1 MGFIPYQ
8 TVDEADI
15 LWFYLSVIDL
25 GEGVPMKRGK
35 ECEKPKKKIESNSRV
50 HLRYRLREGFFILI
64 LAFSVFLLLALLSYH
79 PSDPSWSHSVSIKK
93 AANVTGKIGAWIAD
107 FLLCTSGYLAYLFP
121 FIFSFF
127 GWIFFQDQHKK
138 QSKSIVIWSLIFLR
152 SFGFLLLLLAGSAL
166 VTIHFPYSP
175 LSHIPFNAGGM
186 FGTWITEFLLPVCNR
201 VGTKLILFTSLMI
214 GITLFTGL
222 SWFQFL
228 GFLGKGLMKIIKLT
242 KEWRDHLLSKVSLRN
257 SKLAVTIPQIKLVK
271 SNIIP
276 KLQEINA
283 KPKITK
289 ITKCPTLEIMY
300 TNCKIPF
307 FKGSFIVPDL
317 SLLEKPIK
325 GDETSYSTEALQKRS
340 RELELRLAD
349 FGIQAQVVAVHPG
362 PVVTRF
368 ELELAAGTKV
378 NRVTNLAKD
387 LARSLSVISVRVVEV
402 ILGKSAIGIELPN
415 EVREMV
421 TLYEVLV
428 SKQYQH
434 ARSSL
439 TLALGKDIA
448 GYPVIV
454 DLAKMPHLLVAGTTG
469 SGKSVSLHAM
479 LLSLFYKATPK
490 QLRLILIDPKMLEL
504 SIYEGIPHL
513 LTPVVTDMKDAVSV
527 LRWCVAEMERR
538 YRLMA
543 SLRVR
548 DIFSY
553 NTKVIKGE
561 TRKTRALLLDPLQIT
576 GEGALKLQEWP
587 QIVVIADEFADMMA
601 AVGKKV
607 ETFIVRLA
615 QKARAAGIHLI
626 FATQRPSVD
635 VITGLIK
642 ANIPARVAFQV
653 SSKID
658 SRTILDRQGAEQL
671 LGYGDLLYLAP
682 GTGVPMRVH
691 GPYVKDEEVHRV
703 VEYLKNSSE
712 TNYIEKI
719 LDEIT
724 VKDPSGFTEASLK
737 NRPTKEA
744 QDPLY
749 NKAVESVI
757 QFQRASVSSIQRR
770 FKIGYNRA
778 TKIIEAME
786 IAGIVSPMRNNGTR
800 EVLVS
805 SQE

>member
-1 MGFIPYQ
+1 
-8 TVDEADI
+8 
-15 LWFYLSVIDL
+15 
-25 GEGVPMKRGK
+25 MKRDK
-35 ECEKPKKKIESNSRV
+35 ECKTPKKKIESSSRM
-50 HLRYRLREGFFILI
+50 HLRYRLREGCFILI
-64 LAFSVFLLLALLSYH
+64 FAFSVFLLLALLSYH
-79 PSDPSWSHSVSIKK
+79 PSDPSWSHSVAIKK
-93 AANVTGKIGAWIAD
+93 AANNVTGKVGAWISD

-121 FIFSFF
+121 FMFSFS

-138 QSKSIVIWSLIFLR
+138 QPKSIVIWSLVFLR

-166 VTIHFPYSP
+166 VNIHFPCSP

-186 FGTWITEFLLPVCNR
+186 LGTWITEFLLPVCNR

-228 GFLGKGLMKIIKLT
+228 GFLGKSLMKIIKLT
-242 KEWRDHLLSKVSLRN
+242 KERLQVISWRDHLFSKVSLRN
-257 SKLAVTIPQIKLVK
+257 NKLAVTIPQIKLVK
-271 SNIIP
+271 SAIIP
-276 KLQEINA
+276 KPQEINA

-300 TNCKIPF
+300 TDFKIPC
-307 FKGSFIVPDL
+307 FKGSSIIPDL
-317 SLLEKPIK
+317 SLLEKSIK
-325 GDETSYSTEALQKRS
+325 DDETSYSTEALQQRS

-349 FGIQAQVVAVHPG
+349 FGVQAQVVAVHPG

-415 EVREMV
+415 KVREIV
-421 TLYEVLV
+421 TLYEVLS

-448 GYPVIV
+448 GHPVIV

-479 LLSLFYKATPK
+479 LLSLLYKATPK

-548 DIFSY
+548 DILSY

-561 TRKTRALLLDPLQIT
+561 TSETRALLLDPLQIT
-576 GEGALKLQEWP
+576 EEDELKLQEWP

-601 AVGKKV
+601 VVGKKV

-671 LGYGDLLYLAP
+671 LGHGDLLYLAP

-703 VEYLKNSSE
+703 AEYLKNSSE

-724 VKDPSGFTEASLK
+724 VEDLSGFTEASLK